1 MLADSMSQISKDL
14 PHPVSNLL
22 LNRL

>member
-1 MLADSMSQISKDL
+1 LGAL

-22 LNRL
+22 GQLLVVK